1 LKQRK
6 PNAPQDWLKKL
17 PQMAKRLEESLYR
30 SAKSF
35 DEYNDAST
43 LKQRLQQ
50 LAHNIGMK
58 TKRIQQA
65 QMQARAQQQQPQQQQ
80 QMGQQG
86 VQYRTVPQQQQGVP
100 QQQPIAPLQQQQQ
113 QQQAPVQQLQQA
125 PIVQRQHQPMQQPP
139 PVQQPQGNNSRI
151 VNVAEINPIMSQPSA
166 KPTHAPVQPAPIQYQ
181 AQPHAPVAAQPQQA
195 PGSVQAPL
203 PPQNGRTPAGAG
215 GGNRQV
221 SDRQQVLR
229 HQQQRLLLLRHAAK
243 CQHDDGRCPVTPHCA
258 GMKRL
263 WKHIAECKDQ
273 KCLVPHCVSS
283 RYVLSHYHRCKDVRC
298 PVCGPVREAI
308 HRSHEKQKQMQALK
322 QRHQQAVQQNQNE
335 EKLPA
340 GAALAPPPVQ
350 HQVQSQA
357 PIALQGGIP
366 IQQQQ
371 QQQQPMQQQQHQP
384 LHQQP
389 LQYPPQPNAT
399 MSALPGEPPS
409 KRQRTS
415 GVPMTYQQQPV
426 APAPGQPIAPRNIY
440 QPTPVAAPPPGGPQP
455 ISSQPPTVKQGFGY
469 PPKQQP
475 MSQQPGV
482 PPTASV
488 PPKITVPSIAGVKF
502 ANGQVITPKFTGP
515 KPQEDH
521 TLINCF
527 SVEQIETHITSLNK
541 GLQLPPL
548 KLKVKCLE
556 VLKVLQGHQHG
567 WVFNSP
573 VDPIELG
580 LPDYFEVI
588 KTPMDLG
595 TIRKKLEN
603 GCYHSLDSFHT
614 HVHTTF
620 DNAMLYNPEGSVVY
634 NMANE
639 MKTKFIQDFE
649 ILMKQLNADEDV
661 KRRNGE
667 ACSLCGCEK
676 LLFEPPVFYCNGLS
690 CPSKRIRRNS
700 YYYVGGNN
708 QYHWCHQC
716 FQELKD
722 NQLLELADVSI
733 RKEQLTKKKNDETH
747 EESWVQCDRCERWV
761 HQICA
766 LFNTRQ
772 NKDQRSEFACPRCT
786 IEERKKT
793 GRLEAT
799 SSTPMAEDLQ
809 RTKLSEYVE
818 THVRVKMAEHLKEL
832 AEEKVLKEGMDLEE
846 AKASVTMGGTI
857 TIRQVTSM
865 DRKLEVRERMKK
877 RYAFKNYPDEFTYR
891 CKCFVVFQNLD
902 GVDVILFGLYV
913 YEHDEK
919 NPAPNQR
926 AVYVSYLDSVHYMRP
941 RSMRTFIYHEILI
954 SYLDYV
960 RRRGFSTAH
969 IWACPP
975 LKGDDYILYA
985 KPEDQKTPKDDRL
998 RQWYIDMLVD
1008 CQKRGIVGR
1017 LTNMYDLYFSS
1028 KENNATIV
1036 PYMEGDY
1043 FPAEVENIIKDIEE
1057 GKVGKKTGG
1066 KEGKKKKGDKKQK
1079 KKGGRGG
1086 TRSSGID
1093 EDALKASGIQFPG
1106 KDQKSLEEG
1115 GRDYVM
1121 VKLGETIQPMKESF
1135 IVAHLAWKGAKKE
1148 NLVVPKAIQEYREKH
1163 NIKIEFGPE
1172 DDFDSEENTEEHS
1185 DEKTPETS
1193 QKESNGENKDAVV
1206 GAGEEKQPE
1215 KVETKK
1221 VAVKV
1226 EDTEMKDAETSDGTV
1241 IKDTEKP
1248 DDTVMKDS
1256 EKINDTVMKDTEKIN
1271 GGEKSEDA
1279 AITKDA
1285 EKSVDDNAKD
1295 AEKSVDDNAK
1305 ESKDAEKPKGDNTED
1320 VVVKPEDTD
1329 MMDTEESK
1337 DSSKSDAVDGD
1348 KSEKLD
1354 ESAKDDNAEKTDT
1367 STKKGKPDE
1376 KTPQEN
1382 NEAAEDAN
1390 PSSTDENIKKE
1401 SNVAAV
1407 ANTDDKSEKKTDD
1420 DKSEK
1425 KTDDDNSEK
1434 KIDDDNSEKK
1444 TDDDKS
1450 EKKTDDDKSEKKAV
1464 VDKSKSEKKAVVD
1477 KSKSEKKTDDAAA
1490 AATNGDKN
1498 EEKKDAVADAKA
1510 DEVEVKQDNTAADT
1524 KPVEGKN
1531 DTTPATPG
1539 TTENDAGSKAASSTN
1554 TNAVGEAVGDESVS
1568 TSTSEKGEGPK
1579 PTLSMEERSGKFAT
1593 MAKKRGLPAEEKS
1606 ENDEK
1611 SKEKE
1616 KEKEKEAEPAPVI
1629 YVLDSKGR
1637 RVKVI
1642 DDDAEEMDCEFL
1654 NNRQA
1659 FLNLCQGNHYQYDH
1673 LRRAKHS
1680 SMMVLW
1686 HLHNRDA
1693 PKFVQQCTTCSREIL
1708 QGYRFHCPICA
1719 DFDQCQDCVQN
1730 PNTPRHPHQLKPIA
1744 VAGQQTELTEAQRKE
1759 RQRSIQLHMTLLQHA
1774 ATCNSTKCPSANCTK
1789 MKGLLKH
1796 GSQCTVKATGGCN
1809 VCKRIWALLQI
1820 HARQCKAQQCP
1831 VPNCMAIR
1839 ERVRQ
1844 LKKQQ
1849 QAMDDRRRQEMNR
1862 VYRGA
1867 R

>member
-1 LKQRK
+1 MILICNEKLKLISVHLLKQRK

-65 QMQARAQQQQPQQQQ
+65 QLQARAQQQQQQQQQQVQ

-86 VQYRTVPQQQQGVP
+86 VQYQPVPQQQQGVP
-100 QQQPIAPLQQQQQ
+100 QQQPIAPMQQQQV
-113 QQQAPVQQLQQA
+113 PVQQLQQA
-125 PIVQRQHQPMQQPP
+125 QIVQRQQHQPIQQPP
-139 PVQQPQGNNSRI
+139 SVQHPQGVNSRI
-151 VNVAEINPIMSQPSA
+151 VNVAEINPNMSLPSA
-166 KPTHAPVQPAPIQYQ
+166 KPTHAPVQPAPLQYQ
-181 AQPHAPVAAQPQQA
+181 VQPQAPVAAQPQQTS
-195 PGSVQAPL
+195 GVVQTQP
-203 PPQNGRTPAGAG
+203 PPQNGRIPTGGAGA

-243 CQHDDGRCPVTPHCA
+243 CQHEDGRCPVTPHCA

-335 EKLPA
+335 EKVSASTSSLPA
-340 GAALAPPPVQ
+340 PLPHPAQNPVQ
-350 HQVQSQA
+350 GQA
-357 PIALQGGIP
+357 PIAVQGGI
-366 IQQQQ
+366 
-371 QQQQPMQQQQHQP
+371 PMQQQQQNQP
-384 LHQQP
+384 LHQQQSLQHQPQQQHQQQP
-389 LQYPPQPNAT
+389 LQYPAQPNVPT
-399 MSALPGEPPS
+399 NSMPGEPPS
-409 KRQRTS
+409 KRQRTTT
-415 GVPMTYQQQPV
+415 VTYPQQTV
-426 APAPGQPIAPRNIY
+426 ASALRQPIAPRTMY
-440 QPTPVAAPPPGGPQP
+440 QPSAVVAPLPGTQPLPV
-455 ISSQPPTVKQGFGY
+455 
-469 PPKQQP
+469 QP
-475 MSQQPGV
+475 MSAGAAAYAPNQR
-482 PPTASV
+482 SV
-488 PPKITVPSIAGVKF
+488 PSQLDAPPVIEQPKQF

-527 SVEQIETHITSLNK
+527 SVEQIETHIASLNN

-588 KTPMDLG
+588 KIPMDLG

-603 GCYHSLDSFHT
+603 GCYHSLDDFHN
-614 HVHTTF
+614 HVNITF
-620 DNAMLYNPEGSVVY
+620 ENAMLYNPEGSVVY

-639 MKTKFIQDFE
+639 MKTKFAQDYE
-649 ILMKQLNADEDV
+649 ILMKQLNEDEDT

-676 LLFEPPVFYCNGLS
+676 LQFEPPVFYCNGLN

-716 FQELKD
+716 FQDLKD
-722 NQLLELADVSI
+722 GQLIELVDVSI

-786 IEERKKT
+786 IEERKKN
-793 GRLEAT
+793 GRPEAT
-799 SSTPMAEDLQ
+799 SQTPMAEDLQ

-818 THVRVKMAEHLKEL
+818 THVRTKMEQHEKEL
-832 AEEKVLKEGMDLEE
+832 AEDRSKKEGIDIEE
-846 AKASVTMGGTI
+846 ARADAMMGGTI

-913 YEHDEK
+913 YEHNEK
-919 NPAPNQR
+919 NPAPNKR
-926 AVYVSYLDSVHYMRP
+926 TVYVSYLDSVHYMRP

-1008 CQKRGIVGR
+1008 CQKRGIVGK
-1017 LTNMYDLYFSS
+1017 LTNMYDKYFSN
-1028 KENNATIV
+1028 KDNDATIV

-1043 FPAEVENIIKDIEE
+1043 FPAEVENIIKDIQE
-1057 GKVGKKTGG
+1057 GKVGKKNNS

-1086 TRSSGID
+1086 TRSTGID

-1106 KDQKSLEEG
+1106 KDQKSLEQG

-1135 IVAHLAWKGAKKE
+1135 IVASLAWKGAKKE
-1148 NLVVPKAIQEYREKH
+1148 DMVVPKAIQEYRDAH
-1163 NIKIEFGPE
+1163 NIKLEFHPE
-1172 DDFDSEENTEEHS
+1172 NDNSEEDKTSAISQKDSSENEVAAVGDEEKKP
-1185 DEKTPETS
+1185 EKTQTL
-1193 QKESNGENKDAVV
+1193 AC
-1206 GAGEEKQPE
+1206 
-1215 KVETKK
+1215 
-1221 VAVKV
+1221 VKV
-1226 EDTEMKDAETSDGTV
+1226 EDVEMKDSPEDNNKIDSGQMDGDTKV
-1241 IKDTEKP
+1241 GKDESISIEKK
-1248 DDTVMKDS
+1248 KDAGVCDEES
-1256 EKINDTVMKDTEKIN
+1256 KKPAI
-1271 GGEKSEDA
+1271 KSEDTVKSKVT
-1279 AITKDA
+1279 TKPDVA
-1285 EKSVDDNAKD
+1285 DGSMSDEPNSSVNEKET
-1295 AEKSVDDNAK
+1295 EKRSTVM
-1305 ESKDAEKPKGDNTED
+1305 E
-1320 VVVKPEDTD
+1320 
-1329 MMDTEESK
+1329 
-1337 DSSKSDAVDGD
+1337 VDG
-1348 KSEKLD
+1348 KSE
-1354 ESAKDDNAEKTDT
+1354 DNNPQNKA
-1367 STKKGKPDE
+1367 KPDE
-1376 KTPQEN
+1376 SKSLVN
-1382 NEAAEDAN
+1382 D
-1390 PSSTDENIKKE
+1390 DKIKKE
-1401 SNVAAV
+1401 SESMIVAS
-1407 ANTDDKSEKKTDD
+1407 NSDDDQPEKK
-1420 DKSEK
+1420 
-1425 KTDDDNSEK
+1425 NG
-1434 KIDDDNSEKK
+1434 
-1444 TDDDKS
+1444 
-1450 EKKTDDDKSEKKAV
+1450 
-1464 VDKSKSEKKAVVD
+1464 
-1477 KSKSEKKTDDAAA
+1477 DAAINTSDKPEGEKDISHTD
-1490 AATNGDKN
+1490 ATN
-1498 EEKKDAVADAKA
+1498 E
-1510 DEVEVKQDNTAADT
+1510 
-1524 KPVEGKN
+1524 KN
-1531 DTTPATPG
+1531 DTTPAPG
-1539 TTENDAGSKAASSTN
+1539 SIENDTEKKMSSSTN
-1554 TNAVGEAVGDESVS
+1554 NNDVS
-1568 TSTSEKGEGPK
+1568 TEIDMASTSAEKKEIPK
-1579 PTLSMEERSGKFAT
+1579 STLSMEERSGKFAA
-1593 MAKKRGLPAEEKS
+1593 MAKKRGLPSEEKN
-1606 ENDEK
+1606 ENK
-1611 SKEKE
+1611 GSKKE
-1616 KEKEKEAEPAPVI
+1616 TQAEVAVPVI

-1659 FLNLCQGNHYQYDH
+1659 FLNLCQGNHYQFDH

-1744 VAGQQTELTEAQRKE
+1744 VAGQQTELTDAQRKE

-1774 ATCNSTKCPSANCTK
+1774 ATCNSPKCPSANCTK

-1796 GSQCTVKATGGCN
+1796 GAQCQIKAAGGCN